1 MSFASQFVRPMEKEI
16 QRKVRDVSVTLVS
29 DISKEVFTNI
39 LNLWPVDTAW
49 SAANHR
55 INAGPNPQEDFPLE
69 PPTRPTERG
78 ALLGEASQNEKEQ
91 MSKLDSLAYG
101 DRVLIGNAVPYAGD
115 AAGAGN
121 GLRIYFE
128 AGATG
133 IALISSRIG

>member
-1 MSFASQFVRPMEKEI
+1 MSFASQFVRPMNQEI
-16 QRKVRDVSVTLVS
+16 QRKVKDVSVTLVS
-29 DISKEVFTNI
+29 DTSKEVFTNI

-78 ALLGEASQNEKEQ
+78 ALLGEASENEKEQ
-91 MSKLDSLAYG
+91 MSKLDSLTYG
-101 DRVLIGNAVPYAGD
+101 DRVLIGNAVPYARD

-121 GLRIYFE
+121 GLRVYFE
-128 AGATG
+128 AGAIGTE
-133 IALISSRIG
+133 LVSSRIG